1 MHLPVWRRLTQQAT
15 TGKLTVLEGWEVA
28 AAEQQEPAAPAEGS
42 SGDGSS
48 GSGSWQLALK
58 QRPPSPLLPRKQA
71 EAPTLFQ
78 QAVAATLAAA
88 AGSVGAPAEAQ
99 PAGEAPQQT
108 QQERRVHAQYVW
120 LACGRAYDAASDP
133 VLAQLLRDRPTPLV
147 GGYPTLGW

>member
-58 QRPPSPLLPRKQA
+58 QRKQA